1 MKFKPLKS
9 AFGVSVGKFFS
20 FLVTQRGIEINPD
33 EVKVVLETPISSI
46 KKEMKWLKDRFVA
59 LGRFI
64 ARFTDKLRS
73 FFTTLH
79 GAQKFITE

>member
-9 AFGVSVGKFFS
+9 AFGVSAGKFLG

-33 EVKVVLETPISSI
+33 KVKVVLETPILST
-46 KKEMKWLKDRFVA
+46 KTEMKWLKDCFAA